1 MIVARNL
8 NLAERTGARLHITHV
23 STQGSVQLIREAK
36 SRGVGVTCETCPHY
50 FILTED
56 AIGDYDTLAKV
67 NPPLRTKEDVFA
79 IIDGIVDGTIDV
91 IASGHSPTNRT
102 EKEKEF
108 DQAAYGISS
117 LETTFALSY
126 THLVEKGYITVE
138 KLVEMLSEKPAEI
151 LKLYNKGMIA
161 EGKDADIIV
170 VDFMET
176 HRIDPEHFASKAK
189 FSPFADEEVRGK
201 VLYTMVGG
209 KLLT

>member
-1 MIVARNL
+1 ML
-8 NLAERTGARLHITHV
+8 NICLKT
-23 STQGSVQLIREAK
+23 SS
-36 SRGVGVTCETCPHY
+36 
-50 FILTED
+50 
-56 AIGDYDTLAKV
+56 
-67 NPPLRTKEDVFA
+67 
-79 IIDGIVDGTIDV
+79 
-91 IASGHSPTNRT
+91 

-126 THLVEKGYITVE
+126 THLVETGYITVE
-138 KLVEMLSEKPAEI
+138 KLVEMLSQKPAEI
-151 LKLYNKGMIA
+151 LKLYNKGLVA

-209 KLLT
+209 KMLT

>member
-1 MIVARNL
+1 M
-8 NLAERTGARLHITHV
+8 
-23 STQGSVQLIREAK
+23 
-36 SRGVGVTCETCPHY
+36 TCETCPHY

-67 NPPLRTKEDVFA
+67 NPPLRTKEDVYA
-79 IIDGIVDGTIDV
+79 VIEGIGDGTIDV
-91 IASGHSPTNRT
+91 IASGHSPTKLA

-117 LETTFALSY
+117 LETAFSLSY
-126 THLVEKGYITVE
+126 TYLVEPGYITIE
-138 KLVEMLSEKPAEI
+138 KLVEMFSKKPAEI
-151 LKLYNKGMIA
+151 LKLYNKGMLT
-161 EGKDADIIV
+161 EGMDADIIV

-189 FSPFADEEVRGK
+189 FSPFAEKEVRGK

-209 KLLT
+209 RLLT